1 MTCHVSSKV
10 RLFLGQSDTVGIRRG
25 SLPIALS
32 STATLSGPSS
42 KAGLFFQEVIKHT
55 NPLPESDL
63 GLRAVYRSGRL
74 RAVYRSGSLRAVY
87 RSGNGKETLGS
98 SSLRVI
104 FPLNLKLDEEVF
116 LPPKLLS
123 ASYKAPVH

>member
-1 MTCHVSSKV
+1 VSSKV

-63 GLRAVYRSGRL
+63 SLRAVYRSGR
-74 RAVYRSGSLRAVY
+74 LRAVY